1 MTTVEAALLKV
12 GQAVVTPFF
21 RHWLGARRSARERS
35 LPLSDLLRQRAKD
48 EFSRRRGQ
56 REIDAVVD
64 EVGERLQPLI
74 RTRFA
79 ELPENEV
86 IAALEAVA
94 DTFGRA
100 DLSDDALFG
109 ADLQPARLLPHLRSA
124 EPPAGL
130 SELGSRLYDVML
142 EDCARCFTQFVVQ
155 TAPFTNRAQVAIL
168 SRLSEVTE
176 LMTEAVHKLALAVP
190 DSTTDF
196 LSRYRDFLAKKLN
209 TLELVG
215 LDTQYRPRTTLS
227 VAYISLAVI
236 GDGSTSRSQRVFW
249 DPGLLRHARLD
260 GADSERVEQALSRRT
275 RTLIRGEAG
284 AGKSTLLRWLAVTAS
299 RGGFTGALS
308 DWNGRVPFLIK
319 LRSWPDALPAPEQFL
334 TGVADPV
341 AGAKPGHWVTEQFRD
356 GRALLLVDGVDEL
369 PVERRAPVRGWLR
382 DLLTAYPDILVVV
395 TSRPPAAPVR
405 WLEAEGFEPLTL
417 DRLSPAD
424 VRALIDQW
432 HQAARTS
439 PSLPCPPSELPRY
452 EQALL
457 TQLAANRHLSRLAGN
472 PLMAAMLCAL
482 NLDRQTNLPPDRMGI
497 YQAAVDMLLHKRD
510 QDRGVTTALP
520 DMTVP
525 ESLQLLQ
532 DLAWRISLNN
542 RSELSR
548 AEAEA
553 YVSRRLAGMHRITAS
568 AGTVLEYLVE
578 RSGVLRE
585 PAAERIDFVHRTVQE
600 YLAAREAAEQAMAG
614 LLVGQAHLDGW
625 REIIIMAT
633 GLANRPMRTEI
644 IDGLLHRAAA
654 ESRHRRALILLAT
667 SCLEALPALPPELLA
682 EVERRLAGL
691 LPPRSLPES
700 RSLQPVGEPLL
711 RRLEGNP
718 ARLSEA
724 QAAAT
729 IATAAL
735 INGPRAIEIL
745 GRFTHDAR
753 RRVQLELI
761 KSWKYF
767 EPYEYAER
775 VLADAPLDDGEAGVT
790 EPSLLAA
797 THHLR
802 HLTGLQAVFD
812 TRCDLD
818 ACPPLPHLKW
828 LHLRLGWDG
837 RLNALDRH
845 PALENLLI
853 TSDARR
859 PTAAEI
865 RSLVR
870 LPRLRVLTL
879 YAPGSVDAEA
889 LTTIAEMSWL
899 QYLNLSLREVR
910 DLSTLAALT
919 DLRGI
924 YFEGGRVD
932 SLAGLR
938 NCPITTLGFGAMDRR
953 PTVPDG
959 DWGAAF
965 PHLEHVNFW
974 NGDPPDLGF
983 AATVPTMQS
992 LRVTNADSP
1001 TVRSLRSPRSL
1012 TQLMVEFDEHSPD
1025 LGPLLRHRQM
1035 SSLALHSPG
1044 SLDLSPLVDWEG
1056 GPLRVIVRRGQQ
1068 ISGRDLLPATIRVS
1082 RRAELAW

>member
-21 RHWLGARRSARERS
+21 KHWLGARRSERERS
-35 LPLSDLLRQRAKD
+35 LPLSDLLQQRAKD

-86 IAALEAVA
+86 VSALEAVA
-94 DTFGRA
+94 DTFVRA
-100 DLSDDALFG
+100 DLSDDALFA
-109 ADLQPARLLPHLRSA
+109 ADLQPGRLLPHLRSA
-124 EPPAGL
+124 APPAGL
-130 SELGSRLYDVML
+130 SDLGSRLYDVAL

-155 TAPFTNRAQVAIL
+155 TAPFTSRAQVEIL

-176 LMTEAVHKLALAVP
+176 LMTEAMHRLALAVP

-196 LSRYRDFLAKKLN
+196 LSRYRDFLTKKLN

-227 VAYISLAVI
+227 VAYISLAVT
-236 GDGSTSRSQRVFW
+236 GDSAASRSQRVFW

-260 GADSERVEQALSRRT
+260 GTGSERVEQALARRT

-299 RGGFTGALS
+299 AEGFTGALS
-308 DWNGRVPFLIK
+308 DWNGRIPFLVK
-319 LRSWPDALPAPEQFL
+319 LRSWPDALPTPEQFL
-334 TGVADPV
+334 TGIADPV
-341 AGAKPGHWVTEQFRD
+341 AGAKPRQWVTEQFRG
-356 GRALLLVDGVDEL
+356 GRALLLVDGVDEV
-369 PVERRAPVRGWLR
+369 PVERRAHVRGWLR
-382 DLLTAYPDILVVV
+382 DLLIAYPDALVVV

-432 HQAARTS
+432 HRAARAS
-439 PSLPCPPSELPRY
+439 PALPCTPSELARY

-520 DMTVP
+520 DMTVS
-525 ESLQLLQ
+525 ENLQLLQ

-548 AEAEA
+548 EEAEA
-553 YVSRRLAGMHRITAS
+553 YVSRRLAGMHRITAP
-568 AGTVLEYLVE
+568 AEAVLEHLVE

-585 PAAERIDFVHRTVQE
+585 PAAERVDFVHRTVQE
-600 YLAAREAAEQAMAG
+600 YLAAREAAEQAMGG
-614 LLVGQAHLDGW
+614 LLVSQAHLDGW

-644 IDGLLHRAAA
+644 IAGLLHRADT
-654 ESRHRRALILLAT
+654 EPRHRRALILLAT
-667 SCLEALPALPPELLA
+667 SCLEALPALPPELLVR
-682 EVERRLAGL
+682 VEDRLSSL

-711 RRLEGNP
+711 RRLDGDP

-745 GRFTHDAR
+745 TRFTHDPRKRA
-753 RRVQLELI
+753 QLELI

-767 EPYEYAER
+767 EPHEYAER
-775 VLADAPLDDGEAGVT
+775 VLADAPLNDGEASVT
-790 EPSLLAA
+790 EPSILAA
-797 THHLR
+797 TEHLR
-802 HLTGLQAVFD
+802 NLTDLQAFFD
-812 TRCDLD
+812 TRCDLE
-818 ACPPLPHLKW
+818 ALSPLPHLKW
-828 LHLRLGWDG
+828 LHLRMGWAG
-837 RLNALDRH
+837 RLATLERH
-845 PALENLLI
+845 PSLDNLMI
-853 TSDARR
+853 TSDNQS

-865 RSLVR
+865 RSLAR
-870 LPRLRVLTL
+870 LRRLRVLTL
-879 YAPGSVDAEA
+879 YAPGSVDAQA
-889 LTTIAEMSWL
+889 LLTIATMSSL
-899 QYLNLSLREVR
+899 QYLNLSLREVS
-910 DLSTLAALT
+910 DLSPLAALPDLKGVYFDGGNIESLT
-919 DLRGI
+919 GLRG
-924 YFEGGRVD
+924 
-932 SLAGLR
+932 
-938 NCPITTLGFGAMDRR
+938 CPINTLGFGSMERR

-965 PHLEHVNFW
+965 PHLEHLNFW

-983 AATVPTMQS
+983 VATVPTMRS
-992 LRVTNADSP
+992 LRVTHADSP
-1001 TVRSLRSPRSL
+1001 TVRSLQSSKSL
-1012 TQLMVEFDEHSPD
+1012 TKLMFEFDEQSPD
-1025 LGPLLRHRQM
+1025 LSPFLRHHQV
-1035 SSLALHSPG
+1035 SSLALRSPG
-1044 SLDLSPLVDWEG
+1044 SLDLSPLAGWRG
-1056 GPLRVIVRRGQQ
+1056 GPLRIVVLRRQQ
-1068 ISGRDLLPATIRVS
+1068 ISGLEVLPATIRLS
-1082 RRAELAW
+1082 RRPALEW